1 MVRFYILQLL
11 CVSSIMTQKLYWPDQ
26 TRHATFISLG
36 KVPKN
41 VFFLTFP
48 NMDGWGGWF
57 PNRPKPPNHP
67 PKTPQLSRM
76 SPFVFPNLTKNLWW
90 VGGFHT
96 LGKTFRKKSVLFW
109 DLLLNILFSPSQER
123 KGNLK
128 WHALGK
134 RSLFNTCWWSPTF
147 ATRLHI
153 FIPSGHATV
162 SLFTI
167 FSQNERRQCP
177 SQARLAANVFL
188 KF

>member
-57 PNRPKPPNHP
+57 PNRPKT
-67 PKTPQLSRM
+67 PKSPQKRLSWAECHLLC
-76 SPFVFPNLTKNLWW
+76 SQISQKTCGGW
-90 VGGFHT
+90 VGFTH
-96 LGKTFRKKSVLFW
+96 LGKLSEKKSVLFW

-167 FSQNERRQCP
+167 FSQNERRQCK
-177 SQARLAANVFL
+177 ARLAANVFL